1 MKYIK
6 ILSVAQPRCWKVSGI
21 LGHSSTRSISHR
33 IFVTTYIQ
41 MSHVPMMKFT
51 MFWCNQTSSSQLFIW
66 TWESTVLQVLT
77 QSCEMSVRQERN
89 CSFEMHFWIK
99 FKFKPMWYE
108 ILEAKWVF
116 QVEIFNVIYSFFY
129 LWKQSNVQILVICD
143 HNNLLVFC
151 KMWFGQSSLILSKWA
166 RKVVWRTCFN

>member
-1 MKYIK
+1 MNLRKY
-6 ILSVAQPRCWKVSGI
+6 STSG
-21 LGHSSTRSISHR
+21 
-33 IFVTTYIQ
+33 
-41 MSHVPMMKFT
+41 
-51 MFWCNQTSSSQLFIW
+51 
-66 TWESTVLQVLT
+66 T

-151 KMWFGQSSLILSKWA
+151 KMWFGP
-166 RKVVWRTCFN
+166 VVWPVEFNIEQIDSEGCLANVFQLSSTPLFHSYHGYIFSYWLRIYYGISQKFSWENDR